1 MLSLETD
8 VIHSKKDQVMSTPD
22 FQHIRTSMVKEIAV
36 VEIVTKD
43 ITGPKLAQELSAELA
58 QVTQQEWA
66 KRLLVDF
73 RRVRYL
79 SSTGFAVLFGLA
91 TRGKAAGREVRF
103 CNMDPEVRV
112 GADIVGLGTVV
123 EIHDSEDSAL
133 KAFSQP

>member
-22 FQHIRTSMVKEIAV
+22 FQHIRMSMVKEIAV

-43 ITGPKLAQELSAELA
+43 ITGPKLAQELSAELT

-66 KRLLVDF
+66 KQLVVNF

-79 SSTGFAVLFGLA
+79 SSTGFAVLFGLV

-103 CNMDPEVRV
+103 CNMDSELRV

-133 KAFSQP
+133 KAFSQS